1 MLWLRYPDQV
11 AASTAFQ
18 QLSWLSSIATVKA
31 NLQTIEKFVIGAF
44 LSDIHAGSTIDE
56 TRYKLFLSS
65 TSNNLRE
72 LPPWMDA
79 LEQHVLRSAYQAD

>member
-1 MLWLRYPDQV
+1 M

-44 LSDIHAGSTIDE
+44 LSDVHAESTIDE
-56 TRYKLFLSS
+56 TSYKLFLSS
-65 TSNNLRE
+65 TSNDLQE
-72 LPPWMDA
+72 LPPCMDA
-79 LEQHVLRSAYQAD
+79 LKSSMFYAELIRLA